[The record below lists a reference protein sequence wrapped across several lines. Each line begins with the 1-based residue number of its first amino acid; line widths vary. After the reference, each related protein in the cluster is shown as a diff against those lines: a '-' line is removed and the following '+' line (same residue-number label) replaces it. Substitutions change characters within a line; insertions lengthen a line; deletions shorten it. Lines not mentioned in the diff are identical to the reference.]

1 VFAAAS
7 PSCGGQTKRK
17 LAPLVPTQWTRRVF
31 KIFGDLC
38 GGFFQSRLPLQT
50 ISYSTRAAS
59 PHLSDSRSVD
69 GSASPICAK
78 GVAIKRVLSSLS
90 RATDSDLRASSET
103 PISFTLMVHHIV
115 LYKLKPEVTPARVE
129 AMMMNTRMQLLKIPE
144 VLNIKCGKRIDPE
157 LPWPFFIAIDFESM
171 DKYAIFREDPIFVK
185 FMEEVIKPNTEDSLD
200 LDFEMDPGKD
210 VRFS

>member
-1 VFAAAS
+1 L
-7 PSCGGQTKRK
+7 PS
-17 LAPLVPTQWTRRVF
+17 
-31 KIFGDLC
+31 
-38 GGFFQSRLPLQT
+38 SN
-50 ISYSTRAAS
+50 YSHSTGAAS
-59 PHLSDSRSVD
+59 PHLSDGRSAD
-69 GSASPICAK
+69 GSPRPYAPK
-78 GVAIKRVLSSLS
+78 GWQSSDACLACPL
-90 RATDSDLRASSET
+90 ATDSDLRALSET